1 MTDAFYRKAG
11 VDALKEAPA
20 VVARLNELRESAL
33 EHAGEDERP
42 TLATQ
47 LEAQLGDALDGIN
60 RHMAEQHKAYGREVL
75 AERRSCLRCHAAFPT
90 KPTPGVMGSL
100 QPRAMTPNPRL

>member
-1 MTDAFYRKAG
+1 LRAVPHDPTRTALAIWSTASSPASRPRYEATDAFYRKAG

-42 TLATQ
+42 TLAT
-47 LEAQLGDALDGIN
+47 
-60 RHMAEQHKAYGREVL
+60 
-75 AERRSCLRCHAAFPT
+75 
-90 KPTPGVMGSL
+90 
-100 QPRAMTPNPRL
+100 